1 MVNRRGEAK
10 MARTACQKLHTAK
23 AYRFSTNQVSLSLS
37 VSLAG
42 EKPHKCQVCG
52 KAFSQSSNL
61 ITHSRKHTGYK
72 PFSCK
77 LCHKSFQRKVDL
89 RRHKETQHT
98 DLRVHLGKVDFM
110 SAAAAAAAAAE
121 LSVTNPGAAMGLP
134 AGPSGLQASPA
145 AQSSVNCQ
153 KVSLLA

>member
-1 MVNRRGEAK
+1 MNSAPFWPK
-10 MARTACQKLHTAK
+10 MARTACQKLHK
-23 AYRFSTNQVSLSLS
+23 DAYRFSTNQLSLYL
-37 VSLAG
+37 SLAG

-121 LSVTNPGAAMGLP
+121 LSVTNPGGAMGLP
-134 AGPSGLQASPA
+134 AGPSGPQASPA
-145 AQSSVNCQ
+145 GQTSVNCQ

>member
-1 MVNRRGEAK
+1 MQTPIDFSVNYL
-10 MARTACQKLHTAK
+10 TLSHFPPQSLSH
-23 AYRFSTNQVSLSLS
+23 SLSLC
-37 VSLAG
+37 VIAG

-110 SAAAAAAAAAE
+110 SAAAAAAE
-121 LSVTNPGAAMGLP
+121 LGAGPGPGPGIGLP
-134 AGPSGLQASPA
+134 ISTQTAPSAPVNASTPV
-145 AQSSVNCQ
+145 SSMNCQ

>member
-1 MVNRRGEAK
+1 M
-10 MARTACQKLHTAK
+10 KLFCS
-23 AYRFSTNQVSLSLS
+23 RIF
-37 VSLAG
+37 AG

-98 DLRVHLGKVDFM
+98 NLGPLIERNMGKVEFL
-110 SAAAAAAAAAE
+110 AAAAA
-121 LSVTNPGAAMGLP
+121 S
-134 AGPSGLQASPA
+134 A
-145 AQSSVNCQ
+145 AQAAGGDTSHMVQNGMGMSATSSGPPTTNAALNAQLTAMNCQ
-153 KVSLLA
+153 KVSLLV

>member
-1 MVNRRGEAK
+1 M
-10 MARTACQKLHTAK
+10 
-23 AYRFSTNQVSLSLS
+23 
-37 VSLAG
+37 
-42 EKPHKCQVCG
+42 CG

-110 SAAAAAAAAAE
+110 SAAAAAAASVELNAVAAAGAGAGAGT
-121 LSVTNPGAAMGLP
+121 LPGAGPGGVSPVNQAPSATGGGAPPMGTL
-134 AGPSGLQASPA
+134 
-145 AQSSVNCQ
+145 NCQ
-153 KVSLLA
+153 KVSLLV